1 MPEISRT
8 YISSRQSYS
17 VAEQGNSCDAAAAI
31 VIQALV
37 CPLLWQMELSK
48 LRKACESLLLEAA
61 IAAIMIQSLVRSW
74 RCQIEL
80 QRKTVLAQD
89 LDQSKNAVA
98 ANIIQSFA
106 SSLAYQREVC
116 GHARSCAR

>member
-1 MPEISRT
+1 M
-8 YISSRQSYS
+8 
-17 VAEQGNSCDAAAAI
+17 AEQGNSCDAAAAI

-37 CPLLWQMELSK
+37 RPLLWQMELSK